1 MSVNMMA
8 ASFRCSAFWEGTNAL
23 KQRLPGMKR
32 RIRQTVWPL
41 SPILPGLAK
50 AARFAEALPIRC
62 EKRSATIPNFTN
74 CSPAPNK
81 SGSHKRSEMNSRS
94 FFAELKRLEI
104 RLGPIKVMNKQN
116 GNYMSQDPTKSK
128 RLLSQVI
135 AKWACSL
142 KYEHLSPEAI
152 QAAKLFWF
160 DSIGCALGGSQQED
174 AKILLK
180 HYRAQGAGNGKATAF
195 VCGFKTNP
203 VDAAFLNGHMIR
215 AMDYNDIYWKADPC
229 HPSDLIAAPLALCES
244 EGLTGKDLILSTV
257 IAYEIEMRLCEIGRP
272 GVREYGWHHATLS
285 AFAAPVAAGRVLN
298 LTPEQMVSAIG
309 ISASRTFCPGAVT
322 AGKLTNMKN
331 TVDPWA
337 GRMGAE
343 SALLAREGFSGPEH
357 IIDGKE
363 GLFAV
368 FGHVQYKGQ
377 PATFDSEGLV
387 KDLPTSPRSHYRI
400 LDCGMKSFPIEAL
413 SHAPLT
419 AMMKTVKEN
428 DIKADEVKEIKVEVI
443 ARAADILGDPHKY
456 RPDSKETADHSLPYC
471 MAVGLVDGMV
481 TPLQFRE
488 ERVRDQSLI
497 PIMDKIKVVANEEFE
512 ALFPKFQPSRVTI
525 TTNDGKSH
533 STRVDVPK
541 GDPSAPMTED

>member
-1 MSVNMMA
+1 MA
-8 ASFRCSAFWEGTNAL
+8 H
-23 KQRLPGMKR
+23 Q
-32 RIRQTVWPL
+32 
-41 SPILPGLAK
+41 
-50 AARFAEALPIRC
+50 
-62 EKRSATIPNFTN
+62 
-74 CSPAPNK
+74 
-81 SGSHKRSEMNSRS
+81 
-94 FFAELKRLEI
+94 
-104 RLGPIKVMNKQN
+104 
-116 GNYMSQDPTKSK
+116 PTESK
-128 RLLSQVI
+128 HLLSRVI
-135 AKWACSL
+135 ADWACAL

-152 QAAKLFWF
+152 QAAKLFRF

-180 HYRAQGAGNGKATAF
+180 HYRAMSSGNGSATVF
-195 VCGFKTNP
+195 VSGFKTNP

-215 AMDYNDIYWKADPC
+215 AMDYNDIYWKSDPC

-244 EGLTGKDLILSTV
+244 EGLSGQDLILATI
-257 IAYEIEMRLCEIGRP
+257 IAYEIEMRLCEVGRP

-285 AFAAPVAAGRVLN
+285 AFAAPVAAGRALN
-298 LTPEQMVSAIG
+298 LTPAQMVSAIG

-343 SALLAREGFSGPEH
+343 SALLARDGFSGPEH
-357 IIDGKE
+357 IIVGKE

-368 FGHVQYKGQ
+368 FKHVQYKGQ
-377 PATFDSEGLV
+377 PATFDGEALV
-387 KDLPTSPRSHYRI
+387 KDLPDSPKSHYRI

-413 SHAPLT
+413 SHSPLP

-428 DIKADEVKEIKVEVI
+428 NINADDVKEIKVEVI

-456 RPDSKETADHSLPYC
+456 RPDSKETAVHSLPYC

-488 ERVRDQSLI
+488 ERVLDKALI
-497 PIMDKIKVVANEEFE
+497 PIMDKVKVVANEEFE
-512 ALFPKFQPSRVTI
+512 TLFPKFQPSRVTI

-541 GDPSAPMTED
+541 GDPRDPMTEEEIAVKFTALGGDIIGKERCKKLQRFIMSIETAKNLGGLFELSTARGVVDL

>member
-1 MSVNMMA
+1 M
-8 ASFRCSAFWEGTNAL
+8 
-23 KQRLPGMKR
+23 LPTPT
-32 RIRQTVWPL
+32 RQFKTVPL
-41 SPILPGLAK
+41 P
-50 AARFAEALPIRC
+50 
-62 EKRSATIPNFTN
+62 
-74 CSPAPNK
+74 
-81 SGSHKRSEMNSRS
+81 
-94 FFAELKRLEI
+94 EI
-104 RLGPIKVMNKQN
+104 I
-116 GNYMSQDPTKSK
+116 MSQNPTESK
-128 RLLSQVI
+128 YLLSHVI
-135 AKWACSL
+135 AEWACAL
-142 KYEHLSPEAI
+142 KYEDLSPAAI
-152 QAAKLFWF
+152 EAAKLFWF
-160 DSIGCALGGSQQED
+160 DSIGCALGGSQQDD

-180 HYRAQGAGNGKATAF
+180 HYRAMSATADSSGGEGGGKGRATAF
-195 VCGFKTNP
+195 VSGFKTNP
-203 VDAAFLNGHMIR
+203 GDSAFFNWHINP

-244 EGLTGKDLILSTV
+244 EELSGKDLILATI
-257 IAYEIEMRLCEIGRP
+257 IAYETEMRLCEIGHP

-285 AFAAPVAAGRVLN
+285 AFAAPVAAGRILN
-298 LTPEQMVSAIG
+298 LTRDQMVSAIG

-337 GRMGAE
+337 GRMGVE

-377 PATFDSEGLV
+377 PATFEGEGLV
-387 KDLPTSPRSHYRI
+387 ADLPHSSKSHYRI

-419 AMMKTVKEN
+419 AMMKTVKEHKIQAN
-428 DIKADEVKEIKVEVI
+428 DVKEIKVEVI

-471 MAVGLVDGMV
+471 MAAGLVDGMV
-481 TPLQFRE
+481 TPLQFKE
-488 ERVRDQSLI
+488 ERVLDKALI
-497 PIMDKIKVVANEEFE
+497 PIMDKVKVVANEEFE

-541 GDPSAPMTED
+541 GDPRDPMTEDEIAVKFTALGKDIIEDDQRAKLQGCIMSIDSAKNVNELVGLTVAR